1 MTLKLEESSISMDDK
16 FKKGDIKESLRVKE
30 NNVCPECGS
39 QLKTDSGRGEVNC
52 SKCGMVLEESLVDLG
67 PEWRAFDHEQRDKR
81 TRVGVPTT
89 MTMHDK
95 GLPTVIDWRNK
106 DSNGRNIPESNWAQ
120 MYRLRKLQKKIR
132 VSGSGERNLALALS
146 VIDRNSSRLS
156 LPRSVR
162 EDASVIYRNAVSKK
176 LIRGRSIEGVVA
188 ASIYTACRRC
198 NVPRTLDEI
207 AEACTI
213 SKKEVGR
220 TYRFLTR
227 ELNIKLEPTSPAD
240 YVPRFASKIGLSK
253 DAETKSI
260 SIIKMAVKKGLTS
273 GRGPIGVAA
282 AALYIASVLLGERK
296 TQREVGLITGVTEVT
311 IRNRYKE
318 LSEQLDDLVV

>member
-1 MTLKLEESSISMDDK
+1 MTLKLKNPSISMDDK
-16 FKKGDIKESLRVKE
+16 FIKHNMNQSLKVKE
-30 NNVCPECGS
+30 TNVCPECGS
-39 QLKTDSGRGEVNC
+39 QLKTDSERAEVYC
-52 SKCGMVLEESLVDLG
+52 SKCGMVIEENIVDLG

-81 TRVGVPTT
+81 TRVGAPTT
-89 MTMHDK
+89 PTVHDK

-106 DSNGRNIPESNWAQ
+106 DSNGRNIPESARAQ
-120 MYRLRKLQKKIR
+120 IYRLRKLQRKIR

-146 VIDRNSSRLS
+146 VIDRNSSNLG
-156 LPRSVR
+156 LPRNVR

-176 LIRGRSIEGVVA
+176 LIRGRSIEGVAA

-198 NVPRTLDEI
+198 DVPRTLDEI
-207 AEACTI
+207 AEACNI
-213 SKKEVGR
+213 SKKDVGR
-220 TYRFLTR
+220 TYRFLAR

-253 DAETKSI
+253 DAESKSI
-260 SIIKMAVKKGLTS
+260 SIIKMATNKGLTS

-296 TQREVGLITGVTEVT
+296 TQREVALITGVTEVT